1 MNNFYLFRTIF
12 SFEFLERLFFMYTQ
26 FFTVTFA
33 LFLLMNPI
41 GNVPIYLAL
50 LKEIPP
56 RRQAQIILREL
67 AMALAILLLFQFVGQ
82 GLLNLLGVK
91 KDALLIA
98 GGLILLII
106 AMRMIFPPEKSTTKI
121 TEKKEEPFLVP
132 LAIPLVAGPAI
143 LSAIIIYSN
152 EVSTL
157 PLTFAILSAWALV
170 TVILVC
176 APMLLKLLKE
186 RGLLAC
192 ERLMGLILIL
202 IASQMFLNGL
212 RVFFSE
218 LK

>member
-1 MNNFYLFRTIF
+1 
-12 SFEFLERLFFMYTQ
+12 MYTH

-50 LKEIPP
+50 LKEIAPK
-56 RRQAQIILREL
+56 RQAQIILREL

-106 AMRMIFPPEKSTTKI
+106 AMRMIFPPEKSTLKM

-143 LSAIIIYSN
+143 LSAIIVYSN
-152 EVSTL
+152 EVPTL
-157 PLTFAILSAWALV
+157 PLTFAILFAWALV
-170 TVILVC
+170 TVILVS
-176 APMLLKLLKE
+176 APVLLKILKE
-186 RGLLAC
+186 RGIVAC

-202 IASQMFLNGL
+202 IASQMFLNGM
-212 RVFFSE
+212 RIFFSE
-218 LK
+218 LR

>member
-1 MNNFYLFRTIF
+1 
-12 SFEFLERLFFMYTQ
+12 MYTH

-106 AMRMIFPPEKSTTKI
+106 AMRMIFPPEKSTAKI

-152 EVSTL
+152 EVATF
-157 PLTFAILSAWALV
+157 PLTFAILAAWALV
-170 TVILVC
+170 TLILVS
-176 APMLLKLLKE
+176 APVLLKILKE
-186 RGLLAC
+186 RGILAC

-202 IASQMFLNGL
+202 IASQMFLNGM
-212 RVFFSE
+212 RIFFSE

>member
-1 MNNFYLFRTIF
+1 
-12 SFEFLERLFFMYTQ
+12 MYGY

-50 LKEIPP
+50 LKEISPK
-56 RRQAQIILREL
+56 RQAQIILREL

-91 KDALLIA
+91 KDTLLMA

-106 AMRMIFPPEKSTTKI
+106 AMRMIFPSEKLI
-121 TEKKEEPFLVP
+121 TNIIEKKEEPFLVP

-152 EVSTL
+152 EVPTL
-157 PLTFAILSAWALV
+157 PLTFSILFAWALV
-170 TVILVC
+170 TIILLS
-176 APMLLKLLKE
+176 APVLLKILKE
-186 RGLLAC
+186 RGILAC

-202 IASQMFLNGL
+202 IASQMFLNGM
-212 RVFFSE
+212 RIFFSE

>member
-1 MNNFYLFRTIF
+1 
-12 SFEFLERLFFMYTQ
+12 MYTQ

-106 AMRMIFPPEKSTTKI
+106 AMRMIFPPEKPTTKI

-152 EVSTL
+152 EVTTL

-186 RGLLAC
+186 RGILAC

-212 RVFFSE
+212 RIFFSE

>member
-1 MNNFYLFRTIF
+1 
-12 SFEFLERLFFMYTQ
+12 MYTH

-41 GNVPIYLAL
+41 GNIPIYLAL
-50 LKEIPP
+50 LKEIAPK
-56 RRQAQIILREL
+56 RQAQIILREL

-106 AMRMIFPPEKSTTKI
+106 AMRMIFPPEKSTLKM

-143 LSAIIIYSN
+143 LSAIIVYSN
-152 EVSTL
+152 EVPTL
-157 PLTFAILSAWALV
+157 PLTFAILFAWALV
-170 TVILVC
+170 TVILVS
-176 APMLLKLLKE
+176 APVLLKILKE
-186 RGLLAC
+186 RGIVAC

-202 IASQMFLNGL
+202 IASQMFLNGM
-212 RVFFSE
+212 RIFFSE
-218 LK
+218 LR

>member
-1 MNNFYLFRTIF
+1 
-12 SFEFLERLFFMYTQ
+12 MYTH

-50 LKEIPP
+50 LKEIAPK
-56 RRQAQIILREL
+56 RQAQIILREL

-82 GLLNLLGVK
+82 GLLNLLGVR

-106 AMRMIFPPEKSTTKI
+106 AMRMIFPPERSTIKI

-143 LSAIIIYSN
+143 LSAIIVYSN
-152 EVSTL
+152 EVPTL
-157 PLTFAILSAWALV
+157 PLTFAILCAWALV
-170 TVILVC
+170 TVILLS
-176 APMLLKLLKE
+176 APVLLKILKE
-186 RGLLAC
+186 RGILAC

-212 RVFFSE
+212 RIFFNE
-218 LK
+218 LR

>member
-1 MNNFYLFRTIF
+1 
-12 SFEFLERLFFMYTQ
+12 MYTQ

-67 AMALAILLLFQFVGQ
+67 AMALAILLLFQFIGQ

-106 AMRMIFPPEKSTTKI
+106 AMRMIFPPEKSTAKI

-170 TVILVC
+170 TLILVS
-176 APMLLKLLKE
+176 APVLLKLLKE
-186 RGLLAC
+186 RGILAC

-212 RVFFSE
+212 RIFFSE
-218 LK
+218 SK

>member
-1 MNNFYLFRTIF
+1 
-12 SFEFLERLFFMYTQ
+12 MYTH

-50 LKEIPP
+50 LKEIAPK
-56 RRQAQIILREL
+56 RQAQIILREL

-106 AMRMIFPPEKSTTKI
+106 AMRMIFPPERSTIKI

-143 LSAIIIYSN
+143 LSAIIVYSN
-152 EVSTL
+152 EVPTL
-157 PLTFAILSAWALV
+157 PLTFAILFAWALV
-170 TVILVC
+170 TLILVS
-176 APMLLKLLKE
+176 APVLLKILKE
-186 RGLLAC
+186 RGILAC

-212 RVFFSE
+212 RIFFNE
-218 LK
+218 LR

>member
-1 MNNFYLFRTIF
+1 MKNFYLFRTIF
-12 SFEFLERLFFMYTQ
+12 SFEFWKGHFMYTQ

-106 AMRMIFPPEKSTTKI
+106 AMRMIFPPEKSTAKI

-170 TVILVC
+170 TLILVS
-176 APMLLKLLKE
+176 APVLLKLLKE
-186 RGLLAC
+186 RGILAC

-212 RVFFSE
+212 RIFFSE

>member
-1 MNNFYLFRTIF
+1 
-12 SFEFLERLFFMYTQ
+12 MYTH

-50 LKEIPP
+50 LKEIAPK
-56 RRQAQIILREL
+56 RQAQIILREL

-106 AMRMIFPPEKSTTKI
+106 AMRMIFPPERSTIKI

-143 LSAIIIYSN
+143 LSAIIVYSN
-152 EVSTL
+152 EVPTL
-157 PLTFAILSAWALV
+157 PLTFAILFAWALV
-170 TVILVC
+170 TLILVS
-176 APMLLKLLKE
+176 APVLLKILKE
-186 RGLLAC
+186 RGILAC

-212 RVFFSE
+212 RIFFSE
-218 LK
+218 LR

>member
-1 MNNFYLFRTIF
+1 
-12 SFEFLERLFFMYTQ
+12 MYTH

-106 AMRMIFPPEKSTTKI
+106 AMRMIFPPEKSTAKI

-152 EVSTL
+152 EVATL
-157 PLTFAILSAWALV
+157 PLTFAILAAWALV
-170 TVILVC
+170 TVILVS
-176 APMLLKLLKE
+176 APVLLKILKE
-186 RGLLAC
+186 RGILAC

-202 IASQMFLNGL
+202 IASQMFLNGM
-212 RVFFSE
+212 RIFFSE

>member
-1 MNNFYLFRTIF
+1 
-12 SFEFLERLFFMYTQ
+12 MYTH

-56 RRQAQIILREL
+56 KRQAQIILREL

-106 AMRMIFPPEKSTTKI
+106 AMRMIFPPEKSTAKM

-152 EVSTL
+152 EVATF
-157 PLTFAILSAWALV
+157 PLTFAILAAWALV
-170 TVILVC
+170 TLILVS
-176 APMLLKLLKE
+176 APALLKILKE
-186 RGLLAC
+186 RGILAC

-202 IASQMFLNGL
+202 IASQMFLNGM
-212 RVFFSE
+212 RIFFSE

>member
-1 MNNFYLFRTIF
+1 
-12 SFEFLERLFFMYTQ
+12 MYTH

-50 LKEIPP
+50 LKEIAPK
-56 RRQAQIILREL
+56 RQAQIILREL
-67 AMALAILLLFQFVGQ
+67 TMALAILLLFQFVGQ

-106 AMRMIFPPEKSTTKI
+106 AMRMIFPPERSSLKI

-143 LSAIIIYSN
+143 LSAIIVYSN
-152 EVSTL
+152 EVPTL
-157 PLTFAILSAWALV
+157 PLTFAILFAWALV
-170 TVILVC
+170 TLILIS
-176 APMLLKLLKE
+176 APVLLKILKE
-186 RGLLAC
+186 RGILAC

-212 RVFFSE
+212 RIFFNE
-218 LK
+218 LR

>member
-1 MNNFYLFRTIF
+1 
-12 SFEFLERLFFMYTQ
+12 MYTH

-50 LKEIPP
+50 LKEIAP

-106 AMRMIFPPEKSTTKI
+106 AMRMIFPPERSTIKI

-143 LSAIIIYSN
+143 LSAIIVYSN
-152 EVSTL
+152 EVPTL
-157 PLTFAILSAWALV
+157 PLTFAILFAWALV
-170 TVILVC
+170 TVILVS
-176 APMLLKLLKE
+176 APVLLKILKE
-186 RGLLAC
+186 RGILAC

-212 RVFFSE
+212 RIFFSE
-218 LK
+218 LR

>member
-1 MNNFYLFRTIF
+1 
-12 SFEFLERLFFMYTQ
+12 MYTH

-56 RRQAQIILREL
+56 KRQAQIILREL

-106 AMRMIFPPEKSTTKI
+106 AMRMIFPPEKSTEKI

-152 EVSTL
+152 EVPTL
-157 PLTFAILSAWALV
+157 PLTFAILFAWALV
-170 TVILVC
+170 TIILVS
-176 APMLLKLLKE
+176 APVLLRILKE
-186 RGLLAC
+186 RGILAC

-202 IASQMFLNGL
+202 IASQMFLNGI
-212 RVFFSE
+212 RIFFNE

>member
-1 MNNFYLFRTIF
+1 
-12 SFEFLERLFFMYTQ
+12 MYTQ

-106 AMRMIFPPEKSTTKI
+106 AMRMIFPPEKSTAKI

-170 TVILVC
+170 TVILMS

-186 RGLLAC
+186 RGILAC

-212 RVFFSE
+212 RIFFNE

>member
-1 MNNFYLFRTIF
+1 
-12 SFEFLERLFFMYTQ
+12 MYTQ

-170 TVILVC
+170 TVILVS

-186 RGLLAC
+186 RGILAC

-212 RVFFSE
+212 RIFFSC
-218 LK
+218 LLYTSPSPRD

>member
-1 MNNFYLFRTIF
+1 
-12 SFEFLERLFFMYTQ
+12 MYTQ

-170 TVILVC
+170 TVILVS

-186 RGLLAC
+186 RGILAC

-212 RVFFSE
+212 RIFFSE

>member
-1 MNNFYLFRTIF
+1 
-12 SFEFLERLFFMYTQ
+12 
-26 FFTVTFA
+26 
-33 LFLLMNPI
+33 
-41 GNVPIYLAL
+41 
-50 LKEIPP
+50 
-56 RRQAQIILREL
+56 
-67 AMALAILLLFQFVGQ
+67 MALAILLLFQFVGQ

-170 TVILVC
+170 TVILVS

-186 RGLLAC
+186 RGILAC

-212 RVFFSE
+212 RIFFSE

>member
-1 MNNFYLFRTIF
+1 M
-12 SFEFLERLFFMYTQ
+12 SFWKGYFMYTQ

-106 AMRMIFPPEKSTTKI
+106 AMRMIFPPEKSTAKI
-121 TEKKEEPFLVP
+121 TEKKQEPFLVP
-132 LAIPLVAGPAI
+132 LAIPLIAGPAI

-170 TVILVC
+170 TVILVS

-186 RGLLAC
+186 RGIVAC

-212 RVFFSE
+212 RIFFSE

>member
-1 MNNFYLFRTIF
+1 
-12 SFEFLERLFFMYTQ
+12 MYTQ

-106 AMRMIFPPEKSTTKI
+106 AMRMIFPPEKSTAKI

-152 EVSTL
+152 EVPTL
-157 PLTFAILSAWALV
+157 PLTFSILSAWALV
-170 TVILVC
+170 TVILVS
-176 APMLLKLLKE
+176 APVLLKLLKE
-186 RGLLAC
+186 RGILAC

-212 RVFFSE
+212 RIFFSE

>member
-1 MNNFYLFRTIF
+1 
-12 SFEFLERLFFMYTQ
+12 MYTH

-50 LKEIPP
+50 LKEIAPK
-56 RRQAQIILREL
+56 RQAQIILREL

-106 AMRMIFPPEKSTTKI
+106 AMRMIFPPERSTIKI

-143 LSAIIIYSN
+143 LSAIIVYSN
-152 EVSTL
+152 EVPTL
-157 PLTFAILSAWALV
+157 PLTFAILFAWALV
-170 TVILVC
+170 TVILLS
-176 APMLLKLLKE
+176 APVLLKILKE
-186 RGLLAC
+186 RGILAC

-212 RVFFSE
+212 RIFFSQ
-218 LK
+218 LR

>member
-1 MNNFYLFRTIF
+1 
-12 SFEFLERLFFMYTQ
+12 MYAY

-82 GLLNLLGVK
+82 GLLNLLGVR

-106 AMRMIFPPEKSTTKI
+106 AMRMIFPSEKSTAKI

-152 EVSTL
+152 EVPTL
-157 PLTFAILSAWALV
+157 PLTFAILAAWALV
-170 TVILVC
+170 TLILLS
-176 APMLLKLLKE
+176 APMLLKILKE
-186 RGLLAC
+186 RGILAC

-202 IASQMFLNGL
+202 IASQMFLNGM
-212 RVFFSE
+212 RIFFSE

>member
-1 MNNFYLFRTIF
+1 
-12 SFEFLERLFFMYTQ
+12 MYTH

-50 LKEIPP
+50 LKEIAPK
-56 RRQAQIILREL
+56 RQAQIILREL

-82 GLLNLLGVK
+82 GLLNLLGVR

-106 AMRMIFPPEKSTTKI
+106 AMRMIFPPERSTIKI

-143 LSAIIIYSN
+143 LSAIIVYSN
-152 EVSTL
+152 EVPTL
-157 PLTFAILSAWALV
+157 PLTFAILFAWALV
-170 TVILVC
+170 TVILVS
-176 APMLLKLLKE
+176 APVLLKILKE
-186 RGLLAC
+186 RGILAC

-212 RVFFSE
+212 RIFFNE
-218 LK
+218 LR

>member
-1 MNNFYLFRTIF
+1 
-12 SFEFLERLFFMYTQ
+12 MYTQ

>member
-1 MNNFYLFRTIF
+1 
-12 SFEFLERLFFMYTQ
+12 MYTH

-50 LKEIPP
+50 LKEIAPK
-56 RRQAQIILREL
+56 RQAQIILREL

-106 AMRMIFPPEKSTTKI
+106 AMRMIFPPQKSTMKI

-143 LSAIIIYSN
+143 LSAIIVYSN
-152 EVSTL
+152 EVTTL
-157 PLTFAILSAWALV
+157 PLTFAILFAWALV
-170 TVILVC
+170 TVILLS
-176 APMLLKLLKE
+176 APVLLKILKE
-186 RGLLAC
+186 RGILAC

-212 RVFFSE
+212 RFFFNE
-218 LK
+218 LR